1 MAKEEVARFPVAL
14 ARGRRAIDGDGVE
27 LLAGGFGLFA
37 VVFGVGL
44 GGFRGVV
51 GGMVKMALR
60 GVGVMRRGVMIAS
73 FVVFSGFAM
82 MASCVFVMVCCF

>member
-1 MAKEEVARFPVAL
+1 
-14 ARGRRAIDGDGVE
+14 
-27 LLAGGFGLFA
+27 
-37 VVFGVGL
+37 VGL